1 MAATQTI
8 LSRRTPAPGS
18 LLDLSE
24 RLDSVT
30 DRRNAAK
37 RESEDAAGR
46 DDFETA
52 YDALVRFNALQQR
65 GSELASEIRSHPHYE
80 R

>member
-1 MAATQTI
+1 MAAAQTTP
-8 LSRRTPAPGS
+8 SRRTPAPGS

-30 DRRNAAK
+30 ERRNAAK
-37 RESEDAAGR
+37 RESERAAGR

-65 GSELASEIRSHPHYE
+65 GRALATEIRDHPNYE